1 MFLCKFKKKTEPF
14 FTSESGVTAIE
25 FAIIAPIF
33 FIIIISILEVGYTF
47 SKVAMLDYSVSVTTR
62 ELYTGTAA
70 NGQIAHDEI
79 EQNICNNMS
88 VLAGSNCTANL
99 LVELITIN
107 DVTDLPSDDA
117 QCRDEALNI
126 NPVVQF
132 DPGGSSETV
141 FMRVCFLTNFLVPGI
156 GFGLQLPVE
165 ASGKYAIIASSAFV
179 NEPF

>member
-14 FTSESGVTAIE
+14 VKSESGVTAIE
-25 FAIIAPIF
+25 FALLAPVF
-33 FIIIISILEVGYTF
+33 FIIVISILEVGYTF
-47 SKVAMLDYSVSVTTR
+47 SKVAMLNYSVSVATKDIYIGKASNNEIT
-62 ELYTGTAA
+62 
-70 NGQIAHDEI
+70 HDKI
-79 EQNICNNMS
+79 EQNICDNMS
-88 VLAGSNCTANL
+88 VLAGSNCTENL
-99 LVELITIN
+99 LLELITIN
-107 DVTDLPSDDA
+107 DVTDLPNDNA

-141 FMRVCFLTNFLVPGI
+141 FMRVCFLTNVLVPGI
-156 GFGLQLPVE
+156 GFGLQLPLE